1 METVYIGSTHL
12 RWDDSTRSPE
22 ELLNICS
29 SIPPL
34 NEELK
39 DVANYITEKINI
51 DFPFKQLKAMSLADL
66 DSVGQKLVDIKS
78 NLQKLATVG
87 NYSQYKSNV
96 HTHGQ
101 VFVETVKKL
110 IYFVSVEE
118 ASYESLFV
126 PVLREFCKACS
137 FLGCDGVVKREL
149 IIEGCAVAAFPDLE
163 FQAVKLPFSSLRGY
177 VTVSIAEVKTCD
189 YSSDDVHKEKPKTRS
204 NSEQGETV
212 SSKFV
217 PWEIKGA
224 AQHAGQL
231 LLEAKR
237 SAFKPFSYGLLF
249 TGSKIIMTCLEVSPY
264 YFNHVG
270 ERLRE
275 HDKGKLYYSDMFDIF
290 IADDRKVLV
299 KAFLRLAHAQ
309 SIQQDTL

>member
-1 METVYIGSTHL
+1 M
-12 RWDDSTRSPE
+12 
-22 ELLNICS
+22 LNICS

-177 VTVSIAEVKTCD
+177 VAVSIAEVKH
-189 YSSDDVHKEKPKTRS
+189 V
-204 NSEQGETV
+204 
-212 SSKFV
+212 
-217 PWEIKGA
+217 
-224 AQHAGQL
+224 
-231 LLEAKR
+231 
-237 SAFKPFSYGLLF
+237 
-249 TGSKIIMTCLEVSPY
+249 IIQVMMCTKKNLKLDQIQ
-264 YFNHVG
+264 NK
-270 ERLRE
+270 ERL
-275 HDKGKLYYSDMFDIF
+275 
-290 IADDRKVLV
+290 
-299 KAFLRLAHAQ
+299 
-309 SIQQDTL
+309 